1 MSDESVP
8 ADRAD
13 GPDRAEGTPAT
24 GEVFAV
30 EGVEKTRERR
40 PVAAPPEYTALRV
53 AEPPALDGRLAAPCW
68 QRAPRSPR
76 FVDLVSG
83 ASTALATEAAIL
95 WDDGNLYVG
104 CWVEQPEVTATLTER
119 DSEIWRDDDVELFI
133 AGPDAAGDGADVDV
147 AVGRGA
153 YYELEVN
160 AFNTIYEVLFAWGR
174 SRTPFGADAPP
185 ELHADHPQ
193 AVAFDGV
200 GYAHPGGLRTG
211 FWGWDLPGL
220 RTAVHVDGTLN
231 DPSTVD
237 RGWTVE
243 IAVPWSSLEV
253 LARAD
258 AVAGASSS
266 AASASAASAS
276 AASASAA
283 SASGAA
289 ASDPRFAVPPNPG
302 DTWRIEVS
310 RFNVAK
316 HGADDSGGWSW
327 SPHGVWDSHLPEL
340 FPRVRFSADEV

>member
-1 MSDESVP
+1 M
-8 ADRAD
+8 AD
-13 GPDRAEGTPAT
+13 GPGGPEESGDA
-24 GEVFAV
+24 VFAV
-30 EGVEKTRERR
+30 EGVEKSSERLS
-40 PVAAPPEYTALRV
+40 VAAPPEYTALRV
-53 AEPPALDGRLAAPCW
+53 TEPPALDGRLAAPCW

-95 WDDGNLYVG
+95 WDDEHLYVG

-133 AGPDAAGDGADVDV
+133 AGPDAAGEGPA
-147 AVGRGA
+147 GRGA
-153 YYELEVN
+153 YYELEIN
-160 AFNTIYEVLFAWGR
+160 ALGTIYEVLFAWGR
-174 SRTPFGADAPP
+174 SRTPFGPDSPP

-193 AVAFDGV
+193 ALAFDGV

-231 DPSTVD
+231 DPSKVD
-237 RGWTVE
+237 RGWSVE

-258 AVAGASSS
+258 AE
-266 AASASAASAS
+266 AAPPAPPAPLA
-276 AASASAA
+276 
-283 SASGAA
+283 
-289 ASDPRFAVPPNPG
+289 PRFAVPPNPG
-302 DTWRIEVS
+302 DAWRIEVS

-316 HGADDSGGWSW
+316 HGPDDSGGWSW

-340 FPRVRFSADEV
+340 FPRVRFGADEV